1 MQLVDVRNPGEQE
14 GGVIPSARLVP
25 LAALLRRIEELDPA
39 MTTVVYCAGGY
50 RSAIAAS
57 ALSAHGFTLV
67 ADILGGYDAW
77 KAAGFPTEAPAPS
90 AAS

>member
-1 MQLVDVRNPGEQE
+1 VQLVDVRNPGEQE
-14 GGVIPSARLVP
+14 GGVIPGARRIP
-25 LAALLRRIEELDPA
+25 LAALLGRIDELDPGT
-39 MTTVVYCAGGY
+39 TTVVYCAGGY

-77 KAAGFPTEAPAPS
+77 TAAGFPTERPDRAPAP
-90 AAS
+90 